1 MQFQSFGPAHRSVV
15 PLDDRNLLSEKI
27 GHRIRNQFL
36 SHVHCQR
43 QRLQNEM
50 VTVAVD
56 DYAGQ
61 SVALAPNQAAKSI
74 VYSAPFTI
82 FGRLRDPAF
91 EKIEIKVLLPS
102 REAPRHNLRLGIID
116 RAADQMIAPILER
129 NNVAVRRF
137 TENLQHFAREYPIVP
152 VENAGPRFDDDSS
165 HALMMS
171 HLCRALH
178 NRLSI
183 FPE

>member
-1 MQFQSFGPAHRSVV
+1 MIVRRRHNGRFAALPNAIWTDERLSIEAMTTTTDRGAGTAHV
-15 PLDDRNLLSEKI
+15 L
-27 GHRIRNQFL
+27 
-36 SHVHCQR
+36 
-43 QRLQNEM
+43 